1 MNLDPRPLSE
11 LYSADFRA
19 ESKRLRSAELNAIIA
34 RHRFFY
40 AASKLAVEAERLN
53 PIKESLS

>member
-1 MNLDPRPLSE
+1 MNLDLQPLSE

-19 ESKRLRSAELNAIIA
+19 ESERLRTTALNSIIA
-34 RHRFFY
+34 RHRLAYSIHRF
-40 AASKLAVEAERLN
+40 AAEAERLN